1 MRISFNPQI
10 STNYAYKNVQKKQI
24 DNTNLNNVEE
34 TKKVAPITVQ
44 NLGNVTKISFRGNF
58 VDPNAPAIQFKV
70 RGVSHHQKEFG
81 SPNENSYADRNVE
94 RLADS
99 DWKDGQRLR
108 WSVGRDSEGKEQI
121 FIGAPEIG
129 ELGRIPNEVTPSLLK
144 LMKKHSKDFTVQLS
158 NVLAGTTKG
167 AATIGLRA
175 NLIYTGN
182 DPKVKADTEKVF
194 NGLLNSD
201 KKDVSDVIMLYQP
214 VTTPKQV
221 LQKIFSNV
229 EEKQGEDAANRVLDI
244 VDSIS
249 KELTDPENK
258 NILLLGH
265 TSPDGDTIGCVLG
278 LQAAIK
284 ANYPTKNV
292 VCSIDDKIPGI
303 YRDKLPGIRNITK
316 PSDPNLL
323 GKLRADL
330 EQEKAKKQNFQT
342 RNAIRTLQRQIEALE
357 NSAKMMGG
365 AGKNSEVPEKYDLVV
380 LMDVPSPSKFTGSY
394 KSEIESAGK
403 VIYIDHH
410 RPRFEEWNAHKARTG
425 IDVQQIQKDN
435 LALVLPEVPATT
447 ELVSVIADNAGLLE
461 KTLQMPEL
469 AKQFVAS
476 IVSGT
481 SSDTGGFTR
490 TANYK
495 PSDMSKP
502 VQERPNYYPEGL
514 AKWLI
519 EKLGNTVNKKWI
531 RENIVYDLPDKKL
544 ANMPQTSR
552 GKMIDY
558 CLKSQSIYP
567 KTGFGAISLT
577 YEQMQEILDLAR
589 MTDREVTFDD
599 VQKAVKYSEVMSA
612 LQEAP
617 GIKTKQSKIQP
628 YKSPY
633 QDDKISCFLL
643 QDKKEGCLDELD
655 ETATENSIR
664 LSFRS
669 QEGTLYSLQ
678 LASAF
683 DGGGHGSAAGARIT
697 LEGLEMNSP
706 LAIKVI
712 TDVNADNFD
721 KKDAENYEPKYET
734 SIVYDPAIIYKAV
747 IENEAI
753 KDNLGLSQKELEVR
767 LHKFEPVIDAKGK
780 PIVELINGLVEEIRD
795 SKPKQ
800 E

>member
-24 DNTNLNNVEE
+24 DNTNLNNIEE

-44 NLGNVTKISFRGNF
+44 NIGNVTKISFRGNF

-81 SPNENSYADRNVE
+81 STNENSYADRNVE

-201 KKDVSDVIMLYQP
+201 KKDISDVIMLYQP

-229 EEKQGEDAANRVLDI
+229 EEKQGEDAAYRVLDI

-249 KELTDPENK
+249 EELTNPKNK

-265 TSPDGDTIGCVLG
+265 TAPDGDTIGCVLG

-292 VCSIDDKIPGI
+292 VCSIDDEIPGI

-342 RNAIRTLQRQIEALE
+342 RSTIRTLQREIEALE
-357 NSAKMMGG
+357 KSAKMMGETLD
-365 AGKNSEVPEKYDLVV
+365 KNEVSEKYDLVV

-410 RPRFEEWNAHKARTG
+410 RPRFEEWDAHRARTG
-425 IDVQQIQKDN
+425 IDMQQVQKDN
-435 LALVLPEVPATT
+435 LALVLPELPATT
-447 ELVSVIADNAGLLE
+447 ELVTVIADNAGLLE
-461 KTLQMPEL
+461 KTLQTPEL
-469 AKQFVAS
+469 AKQYVAS

-544 ANMPQTSR
+544 PNMSQTSR
-552 GKMIDY
+552 EKMIDY
-558 CLKSQSIYP
+558 CIKSQSIYP

-577 YEQMQEILDLAR
+577 YEQMQDILKIAR
-589 MTDREVTFDD
+589 MTDRKVTFGD
-599 VQKAVKYSEVMSA
+599 VQNAAKYSEVMSA
-612 LQEAP
+612 LREAP
-617 GIKTKQSKIQP
+617 GIKTKNSAIEP

-633 QDDKISCFLL
+633 QDDKISLLLL
-643 QDKKEGCLDELD
+643 QDKKAGMPD
-655 ETATENSIR
+655 ATGEIAKENSIR
-664 LSFRS
+664 MSFRS
-669 QEGTLYSLQ
+669 QEGSVYAEQ
-678 LASAF
+678 LATLF
-683 DGGGHGSAAGARIT
+683 GGGGHGSAAGARIT
-697 LEGLEMNSP
+697 LDGVEMTSP
-706 LAIKVI
+706 IAIKV
-712 TDVNADNFD
+712 DGEVQYNPS
-721 KKDAENYEPKYET
+721 E
-734 SIVYDPAIIYKAV
+734 IYKAV
-747 IENEAI
+747 TENYAI
-753 KDNLGLSQKELEVR
+753 KNNLELSPEEVAEK
-767 LHKFEPVIDAKGK
+767 LHKFETIIDEKGK
-780 PIVELINGLVEEIRD
+780 PVTDLINGIVEEIRY
-795 SKPKQ
+795 SKPEQ

>member
-58 VDPNAPAIQFKV
+58 VDPNAPSIQFKV
-70 RGVSHHQKEFG
+70 RGVSIHQKEFG
-81 SPNENSYADRNVE
+81 SKNNKNYVDRNVE
-94 RLADS
+94 ELANS
-99 DWKDGQRLR
+99 NWYDGQRLNWGIDKVQDEYR
-108 WSVGRDSEGKEQI
+108 IYISDPKYGD
-121 FIGAPEIG
+121 
-129 ELGRIPNEVTPSLLK
+129 LGRIPDEVAPSLLK
-144 LMKKHSKDFTVQLS
+144 LMKKHPKDFTVQLS

-229 EEKQGEDAANRVLDI
+229 EETQGEDAAYRVLDI

-249 KELTDPENK
+249 EELTNPKNK

-265 TSPDGDTIGCVLG
+265 TAPDGDTIGCVLG

-292 VCSIDDKIPGI
+292 VCSIDDEIPGI

-342 RNAIRTLQRQIEALE
+342 RSTIRTLQREIEALE
-357 NSAKMMGG
+357 KSAKMMGETLD
-365 AGKNSEVPEKYDLVV
+365 KNEVPEKYDLVV

-410 RPRFEEWNAHKARTG
+410 RPRFEEWDAHRARTG
-425 IDVQQIQKDN
+425 IDMQQVQKDN
-435 LALVLPEVPATT
+435 LALVLPELPATT
-447 ELVSVIADNAGLLE
+447 ELVTVIADNAGLLE
-461 KTLQMPEL
+461 KTLQTPEL
-469 AKQFVAS
+469 AKQYVAS

-544 ANMPQTSR
+544 PNMSQTSR
-552 GKMIDY
+552 EKMIDY
-558 CLKSQSIYP
+558 CIKSQSIYP

-577 YEQMQEILDLAR
+577 YEQMQDILKIAR
-589 MTDREVTFDD
+589 MTDRKVTFGD
-599 VQKAVKYSEVMSA
+599 VQNAAKYSEVMSA
-612 LQEAP
+612 LREAP
-617 GIKTKQSKIQP
+617 GIKTKNSAIEP

-633 QDDKISCFLL
+633 QDDKISLLLL
-643 QDKKEGCLDELD
+643 QDKKAGMPD
-655 ETATENSIR
+655 ATGEIAKENSIR
-664 LSFRS
+664 MSFRS
-669 QEGTLYSLQ
+669 QEGTVYAEQ
-678 LASAF
+678 LATLF
-683 DGGGHGSAAGARIT
+683 GGGGHGSAAGARIT
-697 LEGLEMNSP
+697 LDGIEMTSP
-706 LAIKVI
+706 LAIKV
-712 TDVNADNFD
+712 DGEVQYNPS
-721 KKDAENYEPKYET
+721 E
-734 SIVYDPAIIYKAV
+734 IYKAV
-747 IENEAI
+747 TENYAI
-753 KDNLGLSQKELEVR
+753 KNNLELSPEEVAEK
-767 LHKFEPVIDAKGK
+767 LHKFETIIDEKGK
-780 PIVELINGLVEEIRD
+780 PVTDLINGIVEEIRY
-795 SKPKQ
+795 SKPEQ